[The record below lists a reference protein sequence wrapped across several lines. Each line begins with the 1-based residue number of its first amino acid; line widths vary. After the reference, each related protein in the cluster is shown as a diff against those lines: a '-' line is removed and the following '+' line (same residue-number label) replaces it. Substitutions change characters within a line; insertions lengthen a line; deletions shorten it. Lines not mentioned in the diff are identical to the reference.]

1 MTNRKTDSQ
10 IYFSIDVYIVK
21 KMHYRNVKCA
31 YGVG

>member
-21 KMHYRNVKCA
+21 KCTIETSSVHT
-31 YGVG
+31 G